1 MEDLAWKREELSGA
15 LEQLKDRNKAL
26 LADVRASPTG
36 TAGKFY
42 YLKFSV
48 CFKAEIVCH

>member
-1 MEDLAWKREELSGA
+1 MQLEKELSRISNVMEDLAWKREELSGA

-36 TAGKFY
+36 VAGKI
-42 YLKFSV
+42 KF
-48 CFKAEIVCH
+48 I